1 MVSTGDVVGLVMVYA
16 YVSVVVAIATMA
28 KRKWPGGSG
37 FRKVIHILVGNIV
50 LFWWV
55 FDSRYVMAFLAAA
68 PFILFLLL
76 MTPRSP
82 VRKLDNSFLRMA
94 SAEGHGY
101 GLVFYA
107 ISWTVLALLLFD
119 DRLVASIA
127 IVAMSYGD
135 GVGGLIGKR
144 YGKRKLWKD
153 KSYVGTA
160 AVAIG
165 TFLSTLAVIG
175 FYTYLG
181 GSMPE
186 LNVYHYTALGAIGLA
201 SLVGAV
207 VAAVEL
213 VSPGEYDNLIV
224 PAVTAG
230 LVLTVQFLL
239 SGGVL

>member
-1 MVSTGDVVGLVMVYA
+1 MVSTGDIIGLVLVYA
-16 YVSVVVAIATMA
+16 YVAVVVVIATLA

-50 LFWWV
+50 FFWWV

-76 MTPRSP
+76 MTPHSP
-82 VRKLDNSFLRMA
+82 FHKLDNAFLKMA

-107 ISWTVLALLLFD
+107 ISWTILALVLFD

-144 YGKRKLWKD
+144 YGKRKLWKN
-153 KSYVGTA
+153 KSYIGTA
-160 AVAIG
+160 SVALG
-165 TFLSTLAVIG
+165 TFLATLVVIG
-175 FYTYLG
+175 FYTWLSG
-181 GSMPE
+181 TMPE
-186 LNVYHYTALGAIGLA
+186 LNVYPFSVLEAVGLSA
-201 SLVGAV
+201 LVGV
-207 VAAVEL
+207 FVASVEL

-224 PAVTAG
+224 PFLTAG
-230 LVLTVQFLL
+230 LVIVVQLML
-239 SGGVL
+239 EGGIA